1 MTAPVP
7 HGAFYVVHYP
17 VAQKVALWYG
27 SPEGPEGAL
36 ACGVFPCPAAD
47 ADALDTWLSGAE
59 GLEAVRVA
67 WGVVAYFA
75 REALAKYEDFAN
87 PRGQLALGLGPRTT
101 DDVYADPRPGD
112 KVQDP
117 TYAGRHITVRFA
129 TADRVYVDV
138 VDVNGNLERQHPSE
152 HSPSDGT
159 FYWRSKWSA
168 VVSWVLL

>member
-1 MTAPVP
+1 LTAPVP

-27 SPEGPEGAL
+27 DPNFGNAL
-36 ACGVFPCPAAD
+36 ACGTFACPAVD
-47 ADALDTWLSGAE
+47 GDALDMWLSGAE

-67 WGVVAYFA
+67 WGVVRDFA
-75 REALAKYEDFAN
+75 TEALAKYEDFAN
-87 PRGQLALGLGPRTT
+87 PRGQLALFPAER
-101 DDVYADPRPGD
+101 DVYADPRPGD
-112 KVQDP
+112 RVQDP

-152 HSPSDGT
+152 SSPSDGT